1 MTTGRQD
8 YAVGKS
14 QNVWACEIV
23 CAGLDFLVKFPL
35 LLRFVFLALFFHVH
49 S

>member
-23 CAGLDFLVKFPL
+23 WARLDFHVEFPL
-35 LLRFVFLALFFHVH
+35 LLRFAFLALFFHVH